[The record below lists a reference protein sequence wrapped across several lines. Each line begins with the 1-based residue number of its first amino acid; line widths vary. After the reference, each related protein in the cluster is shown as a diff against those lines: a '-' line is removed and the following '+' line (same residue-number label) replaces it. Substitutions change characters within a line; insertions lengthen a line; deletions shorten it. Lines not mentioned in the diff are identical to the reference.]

1 VCPLCTRTGNP
12 QRTAV
17 GTLQR
22 RIDGGTLRNI
32 TLSASYVD
40 GVPGTWAANDAVTP
54 LGGLR
59 GCGTP

>member
-1 VCPLCTRTGNP
+1 LCTRTGNP

-22 RIDGGTLRNI
+22 RIDGGTLRTI

-40 GVPGTWAANDAVTP
+40 GVPGTWAAHDAVTP